1 MDAQRSRGQMYMELM
16 FSAEEIGITV
26 PEPRPDRALQIFLD
40 VSSGATY
47 TAIAPRVSQ
56 MPKGVLFCSSVAG
69 RPDSGAIYIYS
80 REWGEFYM
88 VMFTDGRETDLT
100 VPEYEKLVHEYGL
113 LEYAA
118 DPNLI
123 YKVLWHRG
131 KPIPTA

>member
-1 MDAQRSRGQMYMELM
+1 MQTQGSRGQMYMELM
-16 FSAEEIGITV
+16 FSAEEIGIAV

-47 TAIAPRVSQ
+47 TAVSPRVSQ
-56 MPKGVLFCSSVAG
+56 MPRAVLFCSAVDGKA
-69 RPDSGAIYIYS
+69 DSGAIYIYS

-88 VMFTDGRETDLT
+88 VMFTNGRETDLT
-100 VPEYEKLVHEYGL
+100 VPEYEDLVHEYDL

-123 YKVLWHRG
+123 YAVLWHRG
-131 KPIPTA
+131 RPVPTA